1 FTPLKLRAPVRL
13 ARGDVVHTVWKTAW
27 KSCGCDGTTLR
38 FPLALLNLAAP
49 PWRASA
55 KVSSRRR
62 RPRAGGMFPP
72 ERPHRHRLGGPNL
85 AGARRVDAAGRSAGR
100 RPDQRPRGCARPP
113 AQAESGRRLG
123 LREYGAAGGRAVVR

>member
-1 FTPLKLRAPVRL
+1 MLCTPSGKP
-13 ARGDVVHTVWKTAW
+13 RGNHVDAT
-27 KSCGCDGTTLR
+27 GTTLR

-85 AGARRVDAAGRSAGR
+85 AGARPVDAAGRS
-100 RPDQRPRGCARPP
+100 
-113 AQAESGRRLG
+113 EI
-123 LREYGAAGGRAVVR
+123 GRASCRERVEIAAVSV